1 MKAEPGAVRTITE
14 IDSISEIF
22 GKLTQTQFTI
32 CSEDPGI
39 VLEVLRSL
47 AEGGQSERPEN
58 AGGDPGEAGP
68 GGRVERFDEVVEE
81 RRSRVDGEVAR
92 ERDAGPQALCR
103 ERVRSRGASEGQPGE
118 EH

>member
-1 MKAEPGAVRTITE
+1 MAPGPRDRGHDGTQRGLVGVGARAARGGGAARRRGEREVRRAERGAHAR
-14 IDSISEIF
+14 
-22 GKLTQTQFTI
+22 Q
-32 CSEDPGI
+32 
-39 VLEVLRSL
+39 
-47 AEGGQSERPEN
+47 
-58 AGGDPGEAGP
+58 AGP

>member
-1 MKAEPGAVRTITE
+1 MSPRYVGSPAPWIEP
-14 IDSISEIF
+14 
-22 GKLTQTQFTI
+22 
-32 CSEDPGI
+32 
-39 VLEVLRSL
+39 
-47 AEGGQSERPEN
+47 
-58 AGGDPGEAGP
+58 
-68 GGRVERFDEVVEE
+68 VVEE

>member
-32 CSEDPGI
+32 CSEDPWL
-39 VLEVLRSL
+39 VLEVLGSL

-68 GGRVERFDEVVEE
+68 SGRGGLDEAVPQQVVP
-81 RRSRVDGEVAR
+81 SRVP
-92 ERDAGPQALCR
+92 GPSP
-103 ERVRSRGASEGQPGE
+103 VPT
-118 EH
+118 